1 MRRRRRGWRSSKPF
15 FTRFSLYNNCLA
27 LRHHRRLL
35 PASLLIKVPPSSD
48 DHLSFKFLFPQS
60 IQNFQFLLKIAGH
73 PHRCRPLDWKRIW
86 ANRFKFQRNAH
97 IVLAYEQ
104 TVTKRETSPPH
115 FLCHLMQY
123 QRKKDI
129 FGAKTAIHVVGL
141 VLRPVRPVQD
151 TTPITL
157 PVQFV
162 HTPLDNWS
170 QKSKKQRRWSSKYKG
185 ERQVRQGWAPKT
197 RVPHC
202 CD

>member
-1 MRRRRRGWRSSKPF
+1 MKIIQAILHQVLSPQQLPRSQ
-15 FTRFSLYNNCLA
+15 
-27 LRHHRRLL
+27 
-35 PASLLIKVPPSSD
+35 ASSATPSSITLDQGSPPSSD

-60 IQNFQFLLKIAGH
+60 IQNFQFLLNIAGH

-104 TVTKRETSPPH
+104 TVTRRETSPPH

-123 QRKKDI
+123 RRKKDI

-170 QKSKKQRRWSSKYKG
+170 QKSKKQIR
-185 ERQVRQGWAPKT
+185 
-197 RVPHC
+197 
-202 CD
+202 